1 MDPYLEDSVYWW
13 GVHAKLIGGL
23 HDALNRALPP
33 GYFADIDEHVWLQAG
48 DNEERMLLGKPDTF
62 VTYSNGAQSRKK
74 RGSAAVAVLEP
85 TVRSVLPKGR
95 RHKQKFVKIV
105 APDHAT
111 VVTVIEVLSPA
122 NKGSSRAQYLAKR
135 DEYFGAQTNLVE
147 IDLLRDG
154 ERMPMGRP
162 SAPGGDYYIFV
173 ARAEEFPKACV
184 WQFTVRDAIPPVP
197 VPLKSAD
204 GDVVIELQRLFTQI
218 YDLSR
223 YAKRID
229 YSAPA
234 VPPLRAMDAEW
245 AADLLK
251 SAARK
256 RKK

>member
-1 MDPYLEDSVYWW
+1 MDPYLESPVYWG
-13 GVHAKLIGGL
+13 GVHARLISSL
-23 HDALNRALPP
+23 DDALNRALPP
-33 GYFADIDEHVWLQAG
+33 GYFADIDEHLWLQAK
-48 DNEERMLLGKPDTF
+48 DNEERLLLGKPDTF
-62 VTYSNGAQSRKK
+62 VTYSNGAQRREK
-74 RGSAAVAVLEP
+74 RGSAPVAVLEP
-85 TVRSVLPKGR
+85 TVRSVLPKGH

-122 NKGSSRAQYLAKR
+122 NKGGSRAQYLAKR
-135 DEYFGAQTNLVE
+135 DEYFGAQTNVVE

-154 ERMPMGRP
+154 DRMPMGRP
-162 SAPGGDYYIFV
+162 SAPGGDYYVFV
-173 ARAEEFPKACV
+173 ARAQEFPKACV
-184 WQFTVRDAIPPVP
+184 WQFTVRNAIPPVP
-197 VPLKSAD
+197 VPLMPAD
-204 GDVVIELQRLFTQI
+204 GDVVIELQRLLTQI

-229 YSAPA
+229 YSVPP

-251 SAARK
+251 SAARR